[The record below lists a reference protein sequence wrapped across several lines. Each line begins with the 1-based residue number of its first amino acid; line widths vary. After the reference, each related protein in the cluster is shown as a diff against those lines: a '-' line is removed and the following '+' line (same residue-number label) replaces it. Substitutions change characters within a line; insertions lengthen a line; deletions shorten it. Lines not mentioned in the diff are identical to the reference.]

1 MPNFKVAVQ
10 KREWSPFSKDGYQY
24 EREALDSIGAE
35 IVEIDAAT
43 EEEFVEGAR
52 EADGLLAV
60 GRRMTAN
67 IIKGLEN
74 VKVIGLSSV
83 GADTVDVEAATA
95 AGIVVTNVPDVFVEE
110 VADHTLALALAG
122 ARKLKLMDR
131 LMREDDW
138 RSARSHYDEVPR
150 LWGQTFG
157 LIAFGNIARAVARR
171 CQPFGLRVI
180 AFDPYVSELEMTGE
194 GVEPLGFYE
203 MLAQSDFVSMHTPLN
218 TETKHMMSTKQFE
231 AMKTTAIF
239 INNGRGPTVDEAA
252 LTNALQTNQ
261 IAGAALDVFEV
272 EPTPA
277 DNPLLAMDNVIA
289 TPHVA
294 SASSRMLPETRRR
307 TGREIASVLQGR
319 WPRSAINPEVLSHA
333 GLERWQPYP
342 MSRGPNR

>member
-1 MPNFKVAVQ
+1 MSNFKVAVQ
-10 KREWSPFSKDGYQY
+10 KRTWSPFSQDGYQY
-24 EREALDSIGAE
+24 EREALDLIGAE
-35 IVEIDAAT
+35 IVEIDAET
-43 EEEFVEGAR
+43 EEEFVNGAR
-52 EADGLLAV
+52 DADALLAV
-60 GRRMTAN
+60 GRRMTEN
-67 IIKGLEN
+67 VIKGLDN

-83 GADTVDVEAATA
+83 GADTVDVEAATT

-110 VADHTLALALAG
+110 VADHTLALALAA

-131 LMREDDW
+131 LMREDNW
-138 RSARSHYDEVPR
+138 RSSRVHYDGTPR
-150 LWGQTFG
+150 LRGQTFG

-180 AFDPYVSELEMTGE
+180 AFDPYVSELEMTSE
-194 GVEPLGFYE
+194 DVDPLGFYE
-203 MLAQSDFVSMHTPLN
+203 MLEQADFVSMHAPLN
-218 TETKHMMSTKQFE
+218 AETKHMMSTKEFE
-231 AMKTTAIF
+231 VMKETAIF

-252 LTNALQTNQ
+252 LINALQANQ
-261 IAGAALDVFEV
+261 IAGAALDFFEV

-277 DNPLLAMDNVIA
+277 DNPLLAMDTVIA
-289 TPHVA
+289 TQHVA

-319 WPRSAINPEVLSHA
+319 WPRSAINPGVLSRA